1 VSRLRFLTN
10 DTFRSLSV
18 RNFRLFFIGQLISQI
33 GNWSTLTIQTLLVLH
48 LTHNGVAVG
57 LLAAA
62 QFGPVLLFA
71 PWAGV
76 VADRS
81 DKRRLLLIVQSLAMV
96 QSFALAALG
105 FMHQPP
111 LAAIYLV
118 AIAGGF
124 TTAFDNPTRRA
135 FVVEMVPETEI
146 NNAVSLNS
154 ALMTGSRV
162 VGPAL
167 GGALVLALG
176 FGWAFLFD
184 GISYLAV
191 LAGLLMMNV
200 HQLRRSPVASRG
212 KGQVREGLRYVRQ
225 VPELWVSL
233 TMMAVIGTLAFNFQT
248 TLPLFSTRDLNGSDT
263 SYTLLLSTLSLGS
276 FLGALVVARRTR
288 IDLRV
293 VSTSA
298 LAFGAALLALSVM
311 PTASL
316 AFPVG
321 FLVGLSS
328 IAFMTASTA
337 IVQLRADPMMRGRVL
352 ALQALVFLGSTPIG
366 GPIMGVVSETVGARW
381 ALAIGAVG
389 TLATGAAGWVYYE
402 RAHVEAAPEERAPA
416 FAVLARSAPLGP
428 PRGGPARGGAP
439 RPAPG
444 AAPAWPGQRAAAPTG
459 PGRPRSQSA
468 QPRPPV
474 PTGPR
479 PAPAR
484 QPATNGHGPPPA
496 RQPAPNGYGPP
507 PARQPG
513 PNGNG
518 PGPGRQPAGNGK
530 SPPRAP
536 APPAGYRPPAPNGA
550 PARPWPPAGRPAPER
565 PH

>member
-10 DTFRSLSV
+10 DTFRSLSI

-33 GNWSTLTIQTLLVLH
+33 GNWSTLTIQAILVLH

-71 PWAGV
+71 PWAGL

-81 DKRRLLLIVQSLAMV
+81 DKRRLLLIVQSLAML

-105 FMHQPP
+105 FMPEPP

-162 VGPAL
+162 IGPTL
-167 GGALVLALG
+167 GGALVFALG

-184 GISYLAV
+184 GVSYLAV

-200 HQLRRSPVASRG
+200 NQLRRSPLAARG

-225 VPELWVSL
+225 IPELWVSL
-233 TMMAVIGTLAFNFQT
+233 TMMAVIGTLAFNFPT
-248 TLPLFSTRDLNGSDT
+248 TLPLFAERDLQVSDLG
-263 SYTLLLSTLSLGS
+263 YTLLLSTLSLGS
-276 FLGALVVARRTR
+276 FIGALAVARRTR

-298 LAFGAALLALSVM
+298 LAFGAAMLALSVM
-311 PTASL
+311 PTAVV

-337 IVQLRADPMMRGRVL
+337 IVQLRAEPMMRGRVL

-366 GPIMGVVSETVGARW
+366 GPIMGAISESVGARW
-381 ALAIGAVG
+381 ALALGAVG
-389 TLATGAAGWVYYE
+389 TLATGAAGWLFAD
-402 RAHVEAAPEERAPA
+402 RALPAAAAEPSAPA
-416 FAVLARSAPLGP
+416 FAVLARSAPLRP
-428 PRGGPARGGAP
+428 PRGVAP

-444 AAPAWPGQRAAAPTG
+444 
-459 PGRPRSQSA
+459 
-468 QPRPPV
+468 
-474 PTGPR
+474 GPR
-479 PAPAR
+479 PAPVPHRRGA
-484 QPATNGHGPPPA
+484 PAGYPGPA
-496 RQPAPNGYGPP
+496 RQPAPANGYPGPARP
-507 PARQPG
+507 PAPPNGNAPRQPRIPAPPRGAWPPG
-513 PNGNG
+513 PNGSRP
-518 PGPGRQPAGNGK
+518 PGPHGA
-530 SPPRAP
+530 PPRPRP
-536 APPAGYRPPAPNGA
+536 A
-550 PARPWPPAGRPAPER
+550 AGRPAPGR
-565 PH
+565 PY